1 MNIYDARRNDDDYND
16 EDDNDEKS
24 DSQVVVMTW
33 SPDDVVD
40 CDVTPLTSFEWSTII
55 VVSVTGNT
63 VDDVT
68 VPPDDDVSDDVIT
81 SCDDVEPVSV
91 FSAADETS
99 PNVNNY

>member
-40 CDVTPLTSFEWSTII
+40 CDVTPLTSFE
-55 VVSVTGNT
+55 
-63 VDDVT
+63 
-68 VPPDDDVSDDVIT
+68 
-81 SCDDVEPVSV
+81 
-91 FSAADETS
+91 
-99 PNVNNY
+99 